1 MSKCQAQITHSFS
14 LQSCWQW
21 PCASRLLSV
30 FSCLLHPSSS
40 GWKTL
45 LGWQSWKHWHRKMG
59 IYFSWGVAPCLL
71 RASRG
76 WRWGQVAKTTLWDL
90 FIVLPH
96 VQLWDTE
103 QRVEH
108 GSTWL
113 EMLSPASKSCWER
126 SCSQCLHLLSLLCP
140 REVEEALLPLAEVPM
155 EHRERRGCRRK
166 RGNCGCSWS
175 HLAQTIPLGFLGFF
189 QRYPPNY
196 TACYNFSFAYTKI
209 PLQTI

>member
-108 GSTWL
+108 GSEPGWKCFL
-113 EMLSPASKSCWER
+113 QPQKAGEKEAAPSACICCPCCAPGRWKKLCCLLQRSPWSTGSA
-126 SCSQCLHLLSLLCP
+126 
-140 REVEEALLPLAEVPM
+140 VAAA
-155 EHRERRGCRRK
+155 
-166 RGNCGCSWS
+166 GNAATVAAPD
-175 HLAQTIPLGFLGFF
+175 HT
-189 QRYPPNY
+189 
-196 TACYNFSFAYTKI
+196 
-209 PLQTI
+209 